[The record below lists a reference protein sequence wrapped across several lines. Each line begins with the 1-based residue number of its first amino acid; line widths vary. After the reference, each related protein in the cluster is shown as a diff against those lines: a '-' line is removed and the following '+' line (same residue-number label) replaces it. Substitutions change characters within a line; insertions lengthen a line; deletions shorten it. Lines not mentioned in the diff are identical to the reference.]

1 VGSREHLVRV
11 IDGNAE
17 LEEGRSGKKLLR
29 IKITAEVD
37 GVRSDYTITFSR
49 HKADSAARGS
59 AYARA
64 SAPSGREKDA
74 ERHSAL
80 IKALTGGSRGC
91 TA

>member
-1 VGSREHLVRV
+1 MGSREHLVRV